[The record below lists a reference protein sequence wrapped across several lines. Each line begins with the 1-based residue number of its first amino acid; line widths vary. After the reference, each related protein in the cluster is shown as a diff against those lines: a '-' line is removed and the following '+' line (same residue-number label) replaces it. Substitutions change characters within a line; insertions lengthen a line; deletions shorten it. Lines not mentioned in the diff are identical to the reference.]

1 MPATCPVGSL
11 RNHPAHVIVSPM
23 GPGSGAYKFVLLL
36 HLVSVVVGLGGVMLN
51 GVYANLAAKGQ
62 GSEGVAISE
71 ANFAVSNIA
80 EKLIYLIPIF
90 GIGLVFMSDDVWS
103 FSQTWVWLSLVVYV
117 VAIGLS
123 HSTLIPGHKRLNV
136 LGRQLAAGQG
146 GQAEVDEMAAIN
158 KKMAPVGA
166 TLDLLAV
173 VLIALM
179 VWKPG
184 A

>member
-1 MPATCPVGSL
+1 
-11 RNHPAHVIVSPM
+11 M

-51 GVYANLAAKGQ
+51 GIYAAQAQQRQ
-62 GSEGVAISE
+62 GAEGVAVSE
-71 ANFAVSNIA
+71 ANFAVSNVA
-80 EKLIYLIPIF
+80 EKFIYLIPIF
-90 GIGLVFMSDDVWS
+90 GIGLIFMSDDVWS
-103 FSQTWVWLSLVVYV
+103 FSQTWVWLSIVVYV

-123 HSTLIPGHKRLNV
+123 HSVLIPGHKRLNA
-136 LGRQLAAGQG
+136 LGRQLVAGQG
-146 GQAEVDEMAAIN
+146 GQAEVAEMGAIG

-166 TLDLLAV
+166 TLDVLAV

-179 VWKPG
+179 IWKPG

>member
-1 MPATCPVGSL
+1 
-11 RNHPAHVIVSPM
+11 
-23 GPGSGAYKFVLLL
+23 VLLL